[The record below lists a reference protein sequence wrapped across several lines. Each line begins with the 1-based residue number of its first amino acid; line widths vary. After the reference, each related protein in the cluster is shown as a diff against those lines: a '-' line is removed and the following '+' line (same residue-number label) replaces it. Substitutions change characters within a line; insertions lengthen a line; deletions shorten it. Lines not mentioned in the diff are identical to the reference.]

1 MAGHVGSGRLRA
13 SEIAALLGGSAA
25 LAGSW
30 VVVAA
35 SGAVPEWE
43 ADAFELV
50 NGLPDV
56 LWPVVWVPMQLG
68 SIGGSLV
75 VVALTALVSRNVR
88 LTVAA
93 LAAEQATFWG
103 AKVVKRLVERG
114 RPSSLLADVDT
125 RENLRGLGYLSGHAA
140 IAAALATVLIP
151 SLPRRWQWV
160 AVAAA
165 CVVALGRLYSGAH
178 LPLDVIGGAGFGVV
192 CGILARRAL
201 GLGGDDEDPLHRP
214 FAQPATAR

>member
-1 MAGHVGSGRLRA
+1 M

-35 SGAVPEWE
+35 GGAVPKWE

-165 CVVALGRLYSGAH
+165 CVVAFGRLYSGAH

-192 CGILARRAL
+192 CGILARWAL
-201 GLGGDDEDPLHRP
+201 GLGGDDEEPLHRP